1 MSRICSWMFTTAESK
16 LFWLLWRELSML
28 LSLFTSGSM
37 LPVIALRI
45 NRAISAM
52 VSASSVAR
60 AGLVGVL
67 FGELGLLL
75 FFRRAFGC

>member
-1 MSRICSWMFTTAESK
+1 
-16 LFWLLWRELSML
+16 ML
-28 LSLFTSGSM
+28 LSLLTRGSM

-52 VSASSVAR
+52 VSPSSVAR